1 MKTFDDLL
9 QQLKK
14 EDEVTILEILN
25 ITPEDLVDNLE
36 SYIFDKQEIIWNSYN
51 EDSEEL
57 GWEEATN

>member
-9 QQLKK
+9 QQLKQ

-36 SYIFDKQEIIWNSYN
+36 TYIFDKQEIIWNCYN
-51 EDSEEL
+51 EIAEEL
-57 GWEEATN
+57 GE